1 MDRRNF
7 LTKTAIGAGAIAAAK
22 AGATAGQA
30 ESQKRPTHSAY
41 GAWIA
46 YMMNIK
52 RVDSNKL
59 AKKAVVERHVIDSLI
74 KGELSPDDA
83 REHVAKIGEILLS
96 GNPKVQMERVLKA
109 LEVHTDLRN

>member
-1 MDRRNF
+1 MNRRKF
-7 LTKTAIGAGAIAAAK
+7 LEKTAISAGAIATASAS
-22 AGATAGQA
+22 ALAGQA

-46 YMMNIK
+46 YMMSIK

-59 AKKAVVERHVIDSLI
+59 AKKAAVERNVIDRLV
-74 KGELSPDDA
+74 KGELSPDEA

-96 GNPKVQMERVLKA
+96 GN
-109 LEVHTDLRN
+109 